1 MKKFALVL
9 LAALTAAACVSLSP
23 NYKLGTEAE
32 LGKRFDEA
40 IAYYEKAAL
49 EHPKEPA
56 YRMAMERA
64 RLSASLSVLQEARK
78 LVAAGR
84 REEAAAAYAKALSY
98 NPRDTQIALEARQQT
113 IEPAAAPAPSAKI
126 EFPIKLRAKDEALQ
140 IKVPLE
146 SSLRSIFLTLGKAA
160 GINIVFDANFRDV
173 PYTADLSGQTF
184 EQALKSLCQAT
195 KNFSRIVDERTVLVI
210 PDEPLKR
217 VQFEVSCIK
226 TFQLS
231 NIVAQDVFAAM
242 TQMLRSQFAAPNVI
256 SDKALNTVTVRGSAE
271 MVELADKLIRSWD
284 KPKGEVII
292 DVEIMEVSRVKLR
305 QLGVDFGDAIAGLRY
320 GGSTASTGTDTT
332 SWFNLKSLALGQ
344 AGSYSLSLPSAYIQ
358 MLESD
363 SDTKIIAQPRLRGV
377 SDEKITY
384 KVGQKV
390 PIPQTTYTPIAAG
403 GYASQ
408 PLTSFQQQD
417 VGIEINFTPR
427 VHQEKDVT
435 LDAEIKVTS
444 LGGSGYADIPIIN
457 NREIKNV
464 VRLKDGE
471 TQLIAGLIRD
481 EERKVIKGIPGLK
494 DIPGLGRLFGSES
507 TNLEQTDV
515 IVTITPYIIR
525 TIPRSAEDAKA
536 IWVDVDTASAA
547 APAGVF
553 DGSLFD
559 RDPDPNAAQQA
570 LQRRRAAEN
579 APNLISLSPANLEGV
594 VGREFRMAVNIR
606 SDQDISA
613 LSLTVTFD
621 PRIVGLK
628 DVAEGSL
635 SRQLGAA
642 PAFLKNIDPGG
653 VCTIGFSST
662 QPGKGAKGGGT
673 LATLLFEAKG
683 SGLATIGVAG
693 VSGMS
698 AAGGPI
704 QFQTGDARITVR

>member
-1 MKKFALVL
+1 MKKSALIL
-9 LAALTAAACVSLSP
+9 LAALTAAACVTLSP
-23 NYKLGTEAE
+23 SYKMGTEAE
-32 LGKRFDEA
+32 IGKRFDEA

-49 EHPKEPA
+49 ENPKEPA
-56 YRMAMERA
+56 YRMAAERA
-64 RLSASLSVLQEARK
+64 RLSASLVHLQEARR
-78 LVAAGR
+78 LAAGGR
-84 REEAAAAYAKALSY
+84 KEEAAAAYAKALSY
-98 NPRDTQIALEARQQT
+98 NPRDTQVALEARQLAS
-113 IEPAAAPAPSAKI
+113 PAAAVPDLPAKI
-126 EFPIKLRAKDEALQ
+126 EFPIKLKAKDEPLQ

-146 SSLRSIFLTLGKAA
+146 ASLRSIFLTLGKAA
-160 GINIVFDANFRDV
+160 GINIVFDAGFRDV
-173 PYTADLSGQTF
+173 PYTTDLTGQTF

-217 VQFEVSCIK
+217 LQFEVSCIK

-242 TQMLRSQFAAPNVI
+242 TQMLRTQFAAPNVI
-256 SDKALNTVTVRGSAE
+256 FDKALNTVTVRGTAE
-271 MVELADKLIRSWD
+271 VVELADKLVRSWD
-284 KPKGEVII
+284 KPKGEVIV

-305 QLGVDFGDAIAGLRY
+305 QLGVDFGDATAGLRY
-320 GGSTASTGTDTT
+320 GGTGTDADAT

-344 AGSYSLSLPSAYIQ
+344 AGSYSVSLPSAYLQI
-358 MLESD
+358 LESD

-427 VHQEKDVT
+427 VHLEKDVT

-444 LGGSGYADIPIIN
+444 IGGSGYADIPIIN

-481 EERKVIKGIPGLK
+481 EERKAVKGIPGLK
-494 DIPGLGRLFGSES
+494 DIPGLGRLFGSET
-507 TNLEQTDV
+507 TNIEQTDV
-515 IVTITPYIIR
+515 IVTITPYVIR
-525 TIPRSAEDAKA
+525 TIPRTAEDARP

-547 APAGVF
+547 APGGVF
-553 DGSLFD
+553 DESLLD
-559 RDPDPNAAQQA
+559 RGPDIDAAQQA
-570 LQRRRAAEN
+570 LQRRRAAEG
-579 APNLISLSPANLEGV
+579 AANLIALSPANLEGA
-594 VGREFRMAVNIR
+594 VGREFRLAVNVR
-606 SDQDISA
+606 SDQEVSA
-613 LSLTVTFD
+613 LSLQVTFD
-621 PRIVGLK
+621 PRVVALK
-628 DVAEGSL
+628 DAVEGSL
-635 SRQLGAA
+635 GRTAGAA
-642 PAFLKNIDPGG
+642 PSFLKNVDPAGL
-653 VCTIGFSST
+653 CTLGFSNN
-662 QPGKGAKGGGT
+662 QPGKGARGGT

-683 SGLATIGVAG
+683 PGQATILISGVT
-693 VSGMS
+693 GMS
-698 AAGGPI
+698 ASGAPI
-704 QFQTGDARITVR
+704 PFQTGEAKITVR